1 MIKNTEEI
9 LYDTQKQL
17 LTEHK
22 RQLKSFVRVVNSEI
36 KKVDQNLTHL
46 EEEFFNKNQLKID
59 F

>member
-9 LYDTQKQL
+9 LYDKQKQL

-22 RQLKSFVRVVNSEI
+22 KQLRSVVRKVNSEI
-36 KKVDQNLTHL
+36 KKVDQNLTCL